1 MVAMHITVFG
11 ANGATG
17 KHVVDQALAAG
28 HRVRAVVRD
37 PKSIET
43 KHEQLEIVKGDV
55 MNDASKLDVAG
66 EAVLSCIGART
77 RKADGIAARGTENIL
92 AAMKRADVKR
102 IVVISAAPLGA
113 PEGMFQR
120 VAFAILWTLLR
131 DVYSDLR
138 DMEAVL
144 RKSDTDWTITR
155 PPRLTDGPL
164 TGKYRT
170 AIDRNVGSVISRAD
184 LAREM
189 LRALEE
195 PKTIGHSI
203 GLSD

>member
-1 MVAMHITVFG
+1 MLAMHITVFG

-17 KHVVDQALAAG
+17 KRVVEQALAAG

-37 PKSIET
+37 PQSIET
-43 KHEQLEIVKGDV
+43 KHDELEVVRGDV
-55 MNDASKLDVAG
+55 MDASTLDVAG
-66 EAVLSCIGART
+66 DAVVSCIGART

-92 AAMKRADVKR
+92 AAMKRAGVKR
-102 IVVISAAPLGA
+102 IVVISAAPLGT
-113 PEGMFQR
+113 PEGAFQR

-138 DMEAVL
+138 RMETVL
-144 RKSDTDWTITR
+144 QESDAEWTITR

-164 TGKYRT
+164 TGNYKT
-170 AIDRNVGSVISRAD
+170 ALDRNVGSAISRAD

-189 LRALEE
+189 LRTLDE
-195 PKTIGHSI
+195 PKTIHHTVGI
-203 GLSD
+203 AA